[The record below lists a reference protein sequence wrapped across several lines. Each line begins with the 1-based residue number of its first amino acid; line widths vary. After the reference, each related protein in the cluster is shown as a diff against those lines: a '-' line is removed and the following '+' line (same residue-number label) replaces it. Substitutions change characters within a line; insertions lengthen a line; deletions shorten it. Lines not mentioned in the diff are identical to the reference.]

1 MKRIILV
8 LLVITSLS
16 ITAQESVLLRL
27 NYNEG
32 DNYLLT
38 VEAKQNMGLQGG
50 MSMNMTMGVIITE
63 VGAKN
68 IKTESKITSVIM
80 DMMQGEMSMSYD
92 SNKKEAELDQMGQ
105 MMKSQ
110 FDPMMKATIHNSLDN
125 LGNMIET
132 KIEPAIPGMEQLTG
146 STSTINYPE
155 EKVSVGSSWTS
166 EDENQG
172 VKMSTT
178 YTISSIANGIVS
190 LDVSGDVTGA
200 GTGTIKGKTTVDISS
215 GVPKSAALEVTMSAQ
230 GVNMSIITNTT
241 MTKI

>member
-68 IKTESKITSVIM
+68 IKTESKITSVVM

-110 FDPMMKATIHNSLDN
+110 FDPMMKATIHTSLDN

-146 STSTINYPE
+146 SASTINYPE

-215 GVPKSAALEVTMSAQ
+215 GVPKSSALEVTMSAQ

>member
-1 MKRIILV
+1 
-8 LLVITSLS
+8 
-16 ITAQESVLLRL
+16 
-27 NYNEG
+27 
-32 DNYLLT
+32 
-38 VEAKQNMGLQGG
+38 
-50 MSMNMTMGVIITE
+50 
-63 VGAKN
+63 
-68 IKTESKITSVIM
+68 M

-110 FDPMMKATIHNSLDN
+110 FDPMMKATIHTSLDN

-146 STSTINYPE
+146 SASTINYPE

-190 LDVSGDVTGA
+190 LDVSGDVAGT

-215 GVPKSAALEVTMSAQ
+215 GVPTSAAIEVTMSAQ